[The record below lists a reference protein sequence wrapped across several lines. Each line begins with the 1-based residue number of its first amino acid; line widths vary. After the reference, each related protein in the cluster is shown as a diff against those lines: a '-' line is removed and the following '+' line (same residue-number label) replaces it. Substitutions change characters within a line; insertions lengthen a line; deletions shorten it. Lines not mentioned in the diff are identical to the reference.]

1 MKRLFIVRHG
11 KTEWNKAKRLQGAG
25 ADSPIIT
32 DDITPYGQL
41 AAYLDQYEFTAV
53 YSSPLKR
60 SVDSARLTL
69 AMTGARNLPIQTDEH
84 LRELSFGQ
92 WEGRTRKE
100 LIAENEAMF
109 RAMSQRRDDPG
120 LAALG
125 MENFA
130 SARVRF
136 VTGLRAIAAAMPADS
151 NALIF
156 THGGIGQLGI
166 KAVTGNERLLG
177 LKNLSTSIVGVQD
190 ERFYLD
196 VYNQTAYLT
205 HVDLNEGN
213 VSIL

>member
-1 MKRLFIVRHG
+1 MKRIFIVRHG
-11 KTEWNKAKRLQGAG
+11 KTAWNRAQRLQGAG

-41 AAYLDQYEFTAV
+41 AAYLDQYEFAAV
-53 YSSPLKR
+53 YTSPLKR

-69 AMTGARNLPIQTDEH
+69 AMTAARGLSLQADEH

-92 WEGRTRKE
+92 WEGRTRSE
-100 LIAENEAMF
+100 LLAENAPLF
-109 RAMSQRRDDPG
+109 RALSQRRDTPE

-130 SARVRF
+130 SARQRF
-136 VTGLRAIAAAMPADS
+136 VVGLQSIAARLPADG
-151 NALIF
+151 NALVF

-166 KAVTGNERLLG
+166 KAATGNEGLLG
-177 LKNLSTSIVGVQD
+177 LKNLSTSIVAVQGD
-190 ERFYLD
+190 DFYLD

-205 HVDLNEGN
+205 NVDLNEGN

>member
-41 AAYLDQYEFTAV
+41 AAYLDQYEFAAV

-100 LIAENEAMF
+100 LIAENEALF

-130 SARVRF
+130 SARARF
-136 VTGLRAIAAAMPADS
+136 VAGLHGIAAAMPADS

-166 KAVTGNERLLG
+166 KAATGNERLLG

-190 ERFYLD
+190 AQFYLD

-205 HVDLNEGN
+205 NVDLNEGN